1 MIQIP
6 DVLILLAYFFA
17 MIWVGAFF
25 SRRMRNIGQFF
36 GGGRRVPWW
45 LSAIS
50 FYMTTFSAFALIM
63 YSELAYR
70 HGLVALTVFWMS
82 VPASVLTGY
91 FFATR
96 WRRAARTSPLEFV
109 EERYGPVMRQGLAWL
124 NIPLRVIDS
133 GLKLLAIGLLITG
146 ALGLGAEWT
155 IWAIL
160 FSGLAVFIYTFL
172 GGLWGVLVTDFV
184 QAIVMF
190 FAVLILL
197 PLAVSQAGG
206 FDAIFR
212 AMPGE
217 FYHLTT
223 ETYNFPYL
231 IAWLVVIM
239 LNYSSGWALV
249 QRFYSVDSD
258 RSARKVAY
266 SVAFLHFV
274 TPPILFAPAVAAR
287 VFMPDL
293 PPEDVARVYS
303 ILIRDLLPV
312 GLIGLMMAAMFAATM
327 SMISSD
333 YNAMA
338 SVLTN
343 DVYKGWLRR
352 DAGERRL
359 LIVGRFTTLAIGLC
373 SLGIAIL
380 ILRRPE
386 DQSLFDIMVGLF
398 TLFLPPMAVP
408 MLAGLC
414 SRKVTNGGGLVGLI
428 MGIGA
433 GLLVYI
439 LSTTVPALSHL
450 SRNYYVV
457 PITVGSSFI
466 GLIAGTL
473 LIRSTEE
480 SQRRIDRFF
489 EQMDAPPEPPGK
501 VSVSAISTPLYI
513 TGMALLF
520 LGAVSFLAVIPVL
533 GEERVWLS
541 AVVSALMAL
550 IGAALFLLNRRG
562 LRTEDSEAQSTPP
575 PGQEAGQNDGA

>member
-6 DVLILLAYFFA
+6 DMIILLGYFIA
-17 MIWVGAFF
+17 MVWVGVFF

-45 LSAIS
+45 LSAVS

-96 WRRAARTSPLEFV
+96 WRRAAKTSALEFV
-109 EERYGPVMRQGLAWL
+109 EDRYSPLMRQGLAWL

-146 ALGLGAEWT
+146 ALGLDAEWT
-155 IWAIL
+155 MWAIL

-190 FAVLILL
+190 FAVLILF
-197 PLAVSQAGG
+197 PLAINQAGG
-206 FDAIFR
+206 LDVIFQ
-212 AMPGE
+212 AMPRE

-223 ETYNFPYL
+223 ETYSIPYL
-231 IAWLVVIM
+231 VAWLVVIM

-266 SVAFLHFV
+266 SVAILHFI

-293 PPEDVARVYS
+293 PAEEVARVYS
-303 ILIRDLLPV
+303 LVIRDLLPA

-327 SMISSD
+327 SMVSSD

-343 DVYKGWLRR
+343 DVYKGWFRK
-352 DAGERRL
+352 DAGAGQL
-359 LIVGRFTTLAIGLC
+359 LLVGRVTTLIIGLC
-373 SLGIAIL
+373 SLAIAFL
-380 ILRRPE
+380 VLKRPE

-414 SRKVTNGGGLVGLI
+414 SRRVTNGGGLLGLL
-428 MGIGA
+428 MGILS
-433 GLLVYI
+433 GLTIYI
-439 LSTTVPALSHL
+439 LSNAGDRFAHL
-450 SRNYYVV
+450 SSNYFVV
-457 PITVGSSFI
+457 PITVGCSF
-466 GLIAGTL
+466 AGMVVGSIVYPATKG
-473 LIRSTEE
+473 
-480 SQRRIDRFF
+480 SQMKIDAFF
-489 EQMDAPPEPPGK
+489 ARMDAPPELP
-501 VSVSAISTPLYI
+501 SEASTSSISTPLYI
-513 TGMALLF
+513 TGLSLLF
-520 LGAVSFLAVIPVL
+520 LGVISLLAVLPVINQ
-533 GEERVWLS
+533 ERVWLS
-541 AVVSALMAL
+541 ATVSALMAI
-550 IGAALFLLNRRG
+550 IGGVIFVLNRSG
-562 LRTEDSEAQSTPP
+562 LRDEDRSSQAEPRESEP
-575 PGQEAGQNDGA
+575 D